1 MYNRQ
6 KVSGWALDGDGRK
19 LMEKQLKENSVSL
32 LREYPFDFQR
42 YIEVRLREI
51 DDLEERRFAK
61 EVLLHG
67 LGKAISCMEE
77 KYIQLERRILDEME
91 IAANHYETV
100 MTIIRREHYDPA
112 NGTLYP
118 VSMLDLDR
126 ERLAEEYRE
135 DNRCYL
141 GTIFLEADDAGQQK
155 FAALGSFSGKLNGQ
169 EIQVFA
175 VYSKRY
181 QEAVETLY
189 KVFQDNRIP
198 WQTVHTGYLDKFY
211 DIYLDIS
218 PKWLTEGGSGEENR
232 PFRYDLSDV
241 EIDFGI
247 MDAWIQR
254 DVIPLWNIEWID
266 FDSADFMV
274 PCIDGIYFEHEFLL
288 NDRAEEDG
296 YMIQANEDIL
306 EIRHEKKKI
315 VIKSSQEI
323 FERWKALHII
333 HLPAVRSLDY
343 DAPML
348 SNHKKESFIRRYAQ
362 KQSVPLMTKADLFRR
377 VMELDIGD
385 FIELQDIEVREM
397 GEMNIGQGMLREKR
411 KIYFA
416 EKEINGFACEELFP
430 MESRRTLLLK
440 FQEKQPG
447 HYLNGSMVRFVV
459 SQMQLEINEYR
470 CVGVIL

>member
-1 MYNRQ
+1 
-6 KVSGWALDGDGRK
+6 
-19 LMEKQLKENSVSL
+19 MEKQIKENSISL

-51 DDLEERRFAK
+51 DDLDERRFAK

-77 KYIQLERRILDEME
+77 KYQQLERRILEEME
-91 IAANHYETV
+91 IAANQYETV
-100 MTIIRREHYDPA
+100 MTIICREHYDPA

-118 VSMLDLDR
+118 VSMLDL
-126 ERLAEEYRE
+126 EQEKLAEECRE
-135 DNRCYL
+135 KQLCYL
-141 GTIFLEADDAGQQK
+141 GTIFLEADDAGQQE
-155 FAALGSFSGKLNGQ
+155 FSASGRFPGRLNGQ
-169 EIQVFA
+169 EVQVLA
-175 VYSKRY
+175 VPSMRY
-181 QEAVETLY
+181 QEAVKTLY
-189 KVFQDNRIP
+189 RVFQDNHIP

-211 DIYLDIS
+211 DICLDS
-218 PKWLTEGGSGEENR
+218 SEKQMGEKENGKSN
-232 PFRYDLSDV
+232 PLLRYSLEDA
-241 EIDFGI
+241 EIDFGA
-247 MDAWIQR
+247 MNPQVQR
-254 DVIPLWNIEWID
+254 DVIPLWNIEWIA

-274 PCIDGIYFEHEFLL
+274 PCLDGITFEHEFLL

-296 YMIQANEDIL
+296 YMIQSNADIL

-315 VIKSSQEI
+315 IIKSSQEI
-323 FERWKALHII
+323 FEGWKALHMI

-348 SNHKKESFIRRYAQ
+348 SNHKKESFIRRYTQ
-362 KQSVPLMTKADLFRR
+362 KQGALLMTKADLFRR

-385 FIELQDIEVREM
+385 FIELQEIEVGEM
-397 GEMNIGQGMLREKR
+397 GEMNISQGKLGENR
-411 KIYFA
+411 KVYFA
-416 EKEINGFACEELFP
+416 EKEMNGFTCEALFP
-430 MESRRTLLLK
+430 MESRRMLLLK

>member
-1 MYNRQ
+1 MMRKQNSTFKTAFLSEAGSGLENHDYFAFVELEEYACYVLADGLNDLPDAESARLATQTIILAFQEHPSIKKRVILSYLKKANRTLAEANSREHLKASVTVLVTNYEKARYAYAGNTRLRLYRDGLVKEETTDMSLGTDLVKKDRLPDDVLSRHEQ
-6 KVSGWALDGDGRK
+6 RNNLYTYLGQGRGFKPFVSKKIRLNDGDLFALYSRGIW
-19 LMEKQLKENSVSL
+19 EN
-32 LREYPFDFQR
+32 
-42 YIEVRLREI
+42 
-51 DDLEERRFAK
+51 
-61 EVLLHG
+61 
-67 LGKAISCMEE
+67 
-77 KYIQLERRILDEME
+77 
-91 IAANHYETV
+91 
-100 MTIIRREHYDPA
+100 
-112 NGTLYP
+112 
-118 VSMLDLDR
+118 
-126 ERLAEEYRE
+126 
-135 DNRCYL
+135 
-141 GTIFLEADDAGQQK
+141 
-155 FAALGSFSGKLNGQ
+155 
-169 EIQVFA
+169 
-175 VYSKRY
+175 
-181 QEAVETLY
+181 
-189 KVFQDNRIP
+189 
-198 WQTVHTGYLDKFY
+198 
-211 DIYLDIS
+211 
-218 PKWLTEGGSGEENR
+218 
-232 PFRYDLSDV
+232 
-241 EIDFGI
+241 
-247 MDAWIQR
+247 
-254 DVIPLWNIEWID
+254 PLWNIEWID

-274 PCIDGIYFEHEFLL
+274 PCIDGIYYEHEFLL

-385 FIELQDIEVREM
+385 FIELQDIEVGEM
-397 GEMNIGQGMLREKR
+397 GEMNIGQEILRENR

>member
-1 MYNRQ
+1 M
-6 KVSGWALDGDGRK
+6 
-19 LMEKQLKENSVSL
+19 
-32 LREYPFDFQR
+32 
-42 YIEVRLREI
+42 
-51 DDLEERRFAK
+51 
-61 EVLLHG
+61 
-67 LGKAISCMEE
+67 
-77 KYIQLERRILDEME
+77 
-91 IAANHYETV
+91 
-100 MTIIRREHYDPA
+100 
-112 NGTLYP
+112 
-118 VSMLDLDR
+118 
-126 ERLAEEYRE
+126 
-135 DNRCYL
+135 
-141 GTIFLEADDAGQQK
+141 
-155 FAALGSFSGKLNGQ
+155 
-169 EIQVFA
+169 
-175 VYSKRY
+175 
-181 QEAVETLY
+181 
-189 KVFQDNRIP
+189 
-198 WQTVHTGYLDKFY
+198 DKFY

-232 PFRYDLSDV
+232 PFRYALADV
-241 EIDFGI
+241 EIDFGM

-274 PCIDGIYFEHEFLL
+274 PCIDGIYYEHEFLL

-306 EIRHEKKKI
+306 EIRHEKNKI

-385 FIELQDIEVREM
+385 FIELQDIEVGEM
-397 GEMNIGQGMLREKR
+397 GEMNIGQEILRENR

>member
-1 MYNRQ
+1 
-6 KVSGWALDGDGRK
+6 
-19 LMEKQLKENSVSL
+19 MEKRIKENSASL

-42 YIEVRLREI
+42 YIEARLREI
-51 DDLEERRFAK
+51 DDLDERRFAK

-77 KYIQLERRILDEME
+77 KYQRLEQRILEEME
-91 IAANHYETV
+91 IAANQYETV

-126 ERLAEEYRE
+126 EKLAEEFRE
-135 DNRCYL
+135 KHLCYL

-155 FAALGSFSGKLNGQ
+155 FSTSGSFPGRLNGQ
-169 EIQVFA
+169 EVQVLA
-175 VYSKRY
+175 IPSMRY
-181 QEAVETLY
+181 QEAVKTLY
-189 KVFQDNRIP
+189 RVFQDNHIP
-198 WQTVHTGYLDKFY
+198 WKTIHMGYLDKFY
-211 DIYLDIS
+211 DICLDLS
-218 PKWLTEGGSGEENR
+218 EKQMEEKEYGKDEGKGNSS
-232 PFRYDLSDV
+232 FRYSLEDT
-241 EIDFGI
+241 EIDFGA
-247 MDAWIQR
+247 MNPQVQR

-274 PCIDGIYFEHEFLL
+274 PCLDGISYEHEFML
-288 NDRAEEDG
+288 NDWAEEDG

-315 VIKSSQEI
+315 IIKSSQEI
-323 FERWKALHII
+323 FEGWKALHII

-348 SNHKKESFIRRYAQ
+348 SNHKKESFIRRYTQ
-362 KQSVPLMTKADLFRR
+362 KQGVLLMTKADLFRR

-385 FIELQDIEVREM
+385 FIELQDIEV
-397 GEMNIGQGMLREKR
+397 GEMREIDLSQEKLQENR
-411 KIYFA
+411 KVYFA
-416 EKEINGFACEELFP
+416 EKEMNGFTCEELFP
-430 MESRRTLLLK
+430 MNSRRVLLLK